1 MTKKKAFTFV
11 EVMITIAILGII
23 AALIIPILLAGINE
37 RRWITGCKKAY
48 TTLSQATDAAILDR
62 GPLKDWPGADADS
75 EKVYRYFAQHLNITK
90 ECLQESGCWTRNIK
104 GLNGSTNV
112 SNFTDQGYGTPAISF
127 KTADGMNMAFDLQP
141 ADTVAG
147 GTWQGV
153 SRDYNITNRTDKNQA
168 MYTFH
173 VDVNGDQG
181 PNVIGKDIYNF
192 VVTQKGLVPA
202 GDKNSN
208 DNGCNKNT
216 DGMKCAARVLGEGK
230 MSYLHE

>member
-1 MTKKKAFTFV
+1 
-11 EVMITIAILGII
+11 
-23 AALIIPILLAGINE
+23 
-37 RRWITGCKKAY
+37 
-48 TTLSQATDAAILDR
+48 
-62 GPLKDWPGADADS
+62 
-75 EKVYRYFAQHLNITK
+75 
-90 ECLQESGCWTRNIK
+90 
-104 GLNGSTNV
+104 
-112 SNFTDQGYGTPAISF
+112 
-127 KTADGMNMAFDLQP
+127 MNMTFDIQP
-141 ADTVAG
+141 SSSVAG

-153 SRDYNITNRTDKNQA
+153 KRDYNITDNPEKNMA
-168 MYTFH
+168 IYIFF

-202 GDKNSN
+202 GDKGSA